1 MGIAPVPITNAARRA
16 QAGALDMKLTRRR
29 TLAAS
34 LAGVAVP
41 LAAPPVRANPSWP
54 GKGTIKLIAT
64 FPPGGTADTIS
75 RILAPKLSAGLGVQV
90 VVENKPGAGGTIG
103 SDLAAKSVGDGY
115 TLVISH
121 ASPLGIAP
129 GIYPK
134 LPYDVVK
141 DFTHVS
147 LIGHT
152 PNVLIVPADSP
163 YETLADYL
171 ADARAKPDQIAFGSS
186 GIGSNTHL
194 MGELLSR
201 LADVKLKHVP
211 YRGSAPSLQDML
223 AGAIPSMFDPITTN
237 VPHINSGKVRL
248 LAVSSATR
256 IEMYPNAPT
265 FAEQGFARMTT
276 STWVGIS
283 GPKGLSPEIVARLYE
298 ELQKAYKAPEVVERF
313 KDVVLLPEAKPMTPA
328 EYTRFVAEFAAI
340 WSEVSKSA
348 GISLEL
354 G

>member
-1 MGIAPVPITNAARRA
+1 
-16 QAGALDMKLTRRR
+16 MKLTRRHVLAASAAA
-29 TLAAS
+29 TLAAP
-34 LAGVAVP
+34 AVQASP
-41 LAAPPVRANPSWP
+41 GWP
-54 GKGTIKLIAT
+54 TKGTIKLIAT

-75 RILAPKLSAGLGVQV
+75 RILAPKLSAALGTQV
-90 VVENKPGAGGTIG
+90 VVDNKPGAGGTIG
-103 SDLAAKSVGDGY
+103 SDLAAKSSPDGY

-141 DFTHVS
+141 DFSHIS

-163 YETLADYL
+163 YKTLADYI
-171 ADARAKPDQIAFGSS
+171 AAAKAKPDEIAFGSS

-194 MGELLSR
+194 MGEQLSF
-201 LADVKLKHVP
+201 LAGIKLKHVP
-211 YRGSAPSLQDML
+211 YKGSAPSLQDML
-223 AGAIPSMFDPITTN
+223 AGVIPSMFDPITTN

-248 LAVSSATR
+248 LAISSEQR

-265 FAEQGFARMTT
+265 FAEQGFPKMTT
-276 STWVGIS
+276 STWVGVS
-283 GPKGLSPEIVARLYE
+283 GPKGLAPEVVARLYD

-313 KDVVLLPEAKPMTPA
+313 KEVVLLPEAKPMSPA
-328 EYTRFVAEFAAI
+328 EYTKFVADFAAI
-340 WSEVSKSA
+340 WAEVSKSA
-348 GISLEL
+348 GIQLEL

>member
-1 MGIAPVPITNAARRA
+1 
-16 QAGALDMKLTRRR
+16 MKLTRR
-29 TLAAS
+29 TVLAAS
-34 LAGVAVP
+34 VATLGSP
-41 LAAPPVRANPSWP
+41 LVTPAAKASPGWP
-54 GKGTIKLIAT
+54 TKASIRLIAT

-75 RILAPKLSAGLGVQV
+75 RILAPKLSMALGTQV
-90 VVENKPGAGGTIG
+90 IVENRPGAGGTIG
-103 SDLAAKSVGDGY
+103 SDLAAKSPADGY

-134 LPYDVVK
+134 LPYNVVT
-141 DFTHVS
+141 DFTHVT

-163 YETLADYL
+163 YKTLADYI
-171 ADARAKPDQIAFGSS
+171 ADAKAKPDQIAFGSS

-194 MGELLSR
+194 MGEQLST
-201 LADVKLKHVP
+201 LAGIKLKHIP
-211 YRGSAPSLQDML
+211 YKGSAPSLQDML
-223 AGAIPSMFDPITTN
+223 AGVIPSMFDPITTN

-248 LAVSSATR
+248 LAISSEQR

-265 FAEQGFARMTT
+265 FAEQGFPKMTT
-276 STWVGIS
+276 STWVGVS
-283 GPKGLSPEIVARLYE
+283 GPKGMAPEVVARLYD

-313 KDVVLLPEAKPMTPA
+313 KEVVLLPEAKPMSPA
-328 EYTRFVAEFAAI
+328 EYTKFVSDFAAI
-340 WSEVSKSA
+340 WAEVSKSA
-348 GISLEL
+348 GIQLEL

>member
-1 MGIAPVPITNAARRA
+1 
-16 QAGALDMKLTRRR
+16 MKLTRR
-29 TLAAS
+29 TVLAAS
-34 LAGVAVP
+34 VATLGSP
-41 LAAPPVRANPSWP
+41 LVTRAAKASPDWP
-54 GKGTIKLIAT
+54 TKAPIRLIAT

-75 RILAPKLSAGLGVQV
+75 RILAPKLSAALGTQV

-103 SDLAAKSVGDGY
+103 SELAAKAPADGY

-134 LPYDVVK
+134 LPYNVVT
-141 DFTHVS
+141 DFTHVT

-163 YETLADYL
+163 YKTLADYI
-171 ADARAKPDQIAFGSS
+171 ADAKAKPDQIAFGSS

-194 MGELLSR
+194 MGEQLST
-201 LADVKLKHVP
+201 LAGIKLKHIP
-211 YRGSAPSLQDML
+211 YKGSAPSLQDML
-223 AGAIPSMFDPITTN
+223 AGVIPSMFDPITTN

-248 LAVSSATR
+248 LAISSEQR

-265 FAEQGFARMTT
+265 FAEQGFPKMTT
-276 STWVGIS
+276 STWVGVS
-283 GPKGLSPEIVARLYE
+283 GPKGMAPEIVTRLCE

-313 KDVVLLPEAKPMTPA
+313 KEVVLLPEAKPMSPA
-328 EYTRFVAEFAAI
+328 EYAKFVGDFAAI
-340 WSEVSKSA
+340 WAEVSKSA
-348 GISLEL
+348 GIQLEL

>member
-1 MGIAPVPITNAARRA
+1 
-16 QAGALDMKLTRRR
+16 MKLTRRR

-34 LAGVAVP
+34 LAGLAVP
-41 LAAPPVRANPSWP
+41 LAAPAVRANTAWPS
-54 GKGTIKLIAT
+54 KGTIKLIAT

-75 RILAPKLSAGLGVQV
+75 RILAPKLSASLGAQV

-103 SDLAAKSVGDGY
+103 SDLAAKSAGDGY

-134 LPYDVVK
+134 LPYDVVR

-163 YETLADYL
+163 YKTLADYL
-171 ADARAKPDQIAFGSS
+171 ADAKAKPDQIAFGSS

-194 MGELLSR
+194 MGEQLST
-201 LADVKLKHVP
+201 LAGVKLKHVP
-211 YRGSAPSLQDML
+211 YKGSAPSLQDML

-237 VPHINSGKVRL
+237 VPHINAGKVRV
-248 LAVSSATR
+248 LAISSEKR
-256 IEMYPNAPT
+256 IAMYPDMPT
-265 FAEQGFARMTT
+265 FAEQGFPQMTT

-283 GPKGLSPEIVARLYE
+283 GPKGLAPEVVERLYD
-298 ELQKAYKAPEVVERF
+298 ELVKAYKAPDVVERF
-313 KDVVLLPEAKPMTPA
+313 KDVVLLPEEKPMTPA
-328 EYTRFVAEFAAI
+328 EYARFVGDFAAI
-340 WSEVSKSA
+340 WTKVSKNA

>member
-1 MGIAPVPITNAARRA
+1 
-16 QAGALDMKLTRRR
+16 MKLTRRHL
-29 TLAAS
+29 LAAS
-34 LAGVAVP
+34 ATSLLAP
-41 LAAPPVRANPSWP
+41 AAKACQDWP
-54 GKGTIKLIAT
+54 TKGTIRLIAT

-75 RILAPKLSAGLGVQV
+75 RILAPKLSASLGAQV

-103 SDLAAKSVGDGY
+103 SDLAAKSPLDGY

-129 GIYPK
+129 GIYPT

-141 DFTHVS
+141 DFTHIS

-152 PNVLIVPADSP
+152 PNVLIVPANSP
-163 YETLADYL
+163 YKTLADYI
-171 ADARAKPDQIAFGSS
+171 ADAKAKPDQIAFGSS

-194 MGELLSR
+194 MGEQLSE
-201 LADVKLKHVP
+201 LAKIKLKHVP

-237 VPHINSGKVRL
+237 VPHINTGKVRV
-248 LAVSSATR
+248 LAISSEKR
-256 IEMYPNAPT
+256 IAMYPDAPT
-265 FAEQGFARMTT
+265 FAEQGFPQMTT
-276 STWVGIS
+276 STWVGVS
-283 GPKGLSPEIVARLYE
+283 GPKGLAPEVVGRLYT
-298 ELQKAYKAPEVVERF
+298 ELLKAYKEPDVVERF
-313 KDVVLLPEAKPMTPA
+313 KEVVLLPEDKPMTPA
-328 EYTRFVAEFAAI
+328 EYTKFVGDFAAI
-340 WSEVSKSA
+340 WAKVSKSA

>member
-1 MGIAPVPITNAARRA
+1 MKISRRTVLAAAASFAVPA
-16 QAGALDMKLTRRR
+16 QASPG
-29 TLAAS
+29 
-34 LAGVAVP
+34 
-41 LAAPPVRANPSWP
+41 WP
-54 GKGTIKLIAT
+54 GKGTIRLIAT

-75 RILAPKLSAGLGVQV
+75 RILAPKLAAALGTQV

-103 SDLAAKSVGDGY
+103 SDLAAKSPADGY

-134 LPYDVVK
+134 LPYDVVR
-141 DFTHVS
+141 DFSHVS

-163 YETLADYL
+163 YKTLADYL
-171 ADARAKPDQIAFGSS
+171 AAAKARPDEIAFGSS

-194 MGELLSR
+194 MGEQLSG
-201 LADVKLKHVP
+201 LAGVKLKHVP
-211 YRGSAPSLQDML
+211 YKGSAPSLQDML

-237 VPHINSGKVRL
+237 VPHINAGKVRV
-248 LAVSSATR
+248 LAISSEKR
-256 IEMYPNAPT
+256 IAMYPEMAS
-265 FAEQGFARMTT
+265 FAEQGFPQMTT
-276 STWVGIS
+276 STWVGVS
-283 GPKGLSPEIVARLYE
+283 GPKGLAPEVVTRMHE
-298 ELQKAYKAPEVVERF
+298 ELLKAYKAPDVQERF
-313 KDVVLLPEAKPMTPA
+313 KDVVLLPEDKPMTPA
-328 EYTRFVAEFAAI
+328 EYAKFVGDFAAI
-340 WSEVSKSA
+340 WAKVSKSA

>member
-1 MGIAPVPITNAARRA
+1 
-16 QAGALDMKLTRRR
+16 MKLTRR
-29 TLAAS
+29 TALAAAAS
-34 LAGVAVP
+34 S
-41 LAAPPVRANPSWP
+41 LAAPAVWASPGWP
-54 GKGTIKLIAT
+54 TKGNIRLIAT

-75 RILAPKLSAGLGVQV
+75 RILAPKLSAALGTQV

-103 SDLAAKSVGDGY
+103 SDLAAKSPPDGY

-134 LPYDVVK
+134 LPYDVVR
-141 DFTHVS
+141 DFSHIA

-163 YETLADYL
+163 YKTLADYI
-171 ADARAKPDQIAFGSS
+171 AAAKAKPDEIAFGSS

-194 MGELLSR
+194 MGELLST
-201 LADVKLKHVP
+201 LAGVKLKHVP

-223 AGAIPSMFDPITTN
+223 AGNIPSMFDPITTN
-237 VPHINSGKVRL
+237 VPHINAGKVRV
-248 LAVSSATR
+248 LAISSEKR
-256 IEMYPNAPT
+256 IVMYPAVPT
-265 FAEQGFARMTT
+265 FAEQGFAQMTT

-283 GPKGLSPEIVARLYE
+283 GPKGLAPEVVARMYD
-298 ELQKAYKAPEVVERF
+298 ELQKAYKSPDVVERF
-313 KDVVLLPEAKPMTPA
+313 KDVVLLPEDKPMTSA
-328 EYTRFVAEFAAI
+328 EYAKFVGDFAAI
-340 WSEVSKSA
+340 WTKVSKTA

>member
-1 MGIAPVPITNAARRA
+1 
-16 QAGALDMKLTRRR
+16 MKITRR
-29 TLAAS
+29 TVLAAAAS
-34 LAGVAVP
+34 LA
-41 LAAPPVRANPSWP
+41 AAPAAVRASPGWPS
-54 GKGTIKLIAT
+54 KGTIRLIAT

-75 RILAPKLSAGLGVQV
+75 RILAPKLSAALGAQV

-103 SDLAAKSVGDGY
+103 SDLAAKSAPDGY

-141 DFTHVS
+141 DFSHIT

-152 PNVLIVPADSP
+152 PNVLIVPAESP
-163 YETLADYL
+163 YKTLADYL
-171 ADARAKPDQIAFGSS
+171 AAAKAQPDQIAFGSS

-194 MGELLSR
+194 MGELLST
-201 LADVKLKHVP
+201 LAGVKLKHVP

-237 VPHINSGKVRL
+237 VPHINAGKVRV
-248 LAVSSATR
+248 LAISSEKR
-256 IEMYPNAPT
+256 IAMYPNMPT
-265 FAEQGFARMTT
+265 FAEQGFGQMTT

-283 GPKGLSPEIVARLYE
+283 GPKGLAPEVVTRMYD
-298 ELQKAYKAPEVVERF
+298 ELLKAYKAPDVVERF
-313 KDVVLLPEAKPMTPA
+313 KDVVLLPEDKPMTPP
-328 EYTRFVAEFAAI
+328 EYAKFVGDFAAI
-340 WSEVSKSA
+340 WTKVSKNA